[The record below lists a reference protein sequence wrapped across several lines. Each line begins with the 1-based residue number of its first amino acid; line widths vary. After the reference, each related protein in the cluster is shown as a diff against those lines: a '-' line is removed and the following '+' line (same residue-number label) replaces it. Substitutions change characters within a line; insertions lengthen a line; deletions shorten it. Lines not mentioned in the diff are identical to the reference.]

1 MTFSNYQNNIYSYD
15 LGLGIEPDIIEYMK
29 ESHLIQS
36 RVSPTRCYL
45 LQQIEQGTIVSQ
57 SNDGNIPITSY
68 VETSPNYKT
77 VIWASG
83 SNHPDIRPYVNE
95 GKGMVEVYIDSVRAT
110 RVHEVEDLIN
120 DNEFS
125 IVKRTDLNPARVELV
140 FNEGFNVSSHSIGYK
155 YTTLNKD
162 INVERMKIG
171 EASDNSHSMFGWS
184 QYLDYSK
191 DLFKKNHQILV
202 RTPLTTT
209 NLIINEEGRVM
220 MEDNQCWMICE
231 PYVKDWNI
239 LIIPSEESPTGEELR
254 YIIENKQDS
263 MVQGSLVSQR
273 FKIKQ
278 LEKTDDRYKIPY
290 ITEESSITTS
300 EAASYNV
307 LEKEFTHLDTSLLI
321 GNFGKDNISI
331 FKVVILLNSFTTGNI
346 SIGSLDTPSLLVNNV
361 DLTQG
366 SYSYDMF
373 MTLSSNFD
381 VYLTLTNPS
390 LQGTGKVIIYYL

>member
-1 MTFSNYQNNIYSYD
+1 M
-15 LGLGIEPDIIEYMK
+15 
-29 ESHLIQS
+29 
-36 RVSPTRCYL
+36 
-45 LQQIEQGTIVSQ
+45 
-57 SNDGNIPITSY
+57 
-68 VETSPNYKT
+68 
-77 VIWASG
+77 
-83 SNHPDIRPYVNE
+83 
-95 GKGMVEVYIDSVRAT
+95 
-110 RVHEVEDLIN
+110 
-120 DNEFS
+120 
-125 IVKRTDLNPARVELV
+125 
-140 FNEGFNVSSHSIGYK
+140 
-155 YTTLNKD
+155 
-162 INVERMKIG
+162 
-171 EASDNSHSMFGWS
+171 
-184 QYLDYSK
+184 
-191 DLFKKNHQILV
+191 

-220 MEDNQCWMICE
+220 MEDNQCWMIWE

-263 MVQGSLVSQR
+263 KVQGSLVSQR

-290 ITEESSITTS
+290 ITEESSVTTS

-307 LEKEFTHLDTSLLI
+307 LEKEFTYLDTSLLI

-346 SIGSLDTPSLLVNNV
+346 SIGSLDNPSLLVNNV

-366 SYSYDMF
+366 PYSYDMF

>member
-45 LQQIEQGTIVSQ
+45 LQQIEQGTTISQ

-68 VETSPNYKT
+68 IETSPNYRA

-140 FNEGFNVSSHSIGYK
+140 FNKGFNASAHSIGYK

-171 EASDNSHSMFGWS
+171 EAFDNSHSMFGWS
-184 QYLDYSK
+184 QYLDYTN
-191 DLFKKNHQILV
+191 DLFKKKHQILV

-220 MEDNQCWMICE
+220 MEDNQCWMIWE

-263 MVQGSLVSQR
+263 KVQGSLVSQR

-278 LEKTDDRYKIPY
+278 LERGDDRYKIPY
-290 ITEESSITTS
+290 ITEESSVTTS

-346 SIGSLDTPSLLVNNV
+346 SIGSLDNPSLLVNNV

-366 SYSYDMF
+366 PYSYDMF

-381 VYLTLTNPS
+381 VYLTLTSPS

>member
-1 MTFSNYQNNIYSYD
+1 MTFSNYQDNIYSYD
-15 LGLGIEPDIIEYMK
+15 LGLGIEPNIIEYMK

-45 LQQIEQGTIVSQ
+45 LQQIEQGTIISQ
-57 SNDGNIPITSY
+57 ANNTNIPITSY
-68 VETSPNYKT
+68 VETSPNYRA

-83 SNHPDIRPYVNE
+83 SNHPDVRPYVND
-95 GKGMVEVYIDSVRAT
+95 GKGMIEVYINSVRAI

-120 DNEFS
+120 DNEFAV
-125 IVKRTDLNPARVELV
+125 VKRTDLTPARVELV
-140 FNEGFNVSSHSIGYK
+140 FNEGFNASAHSIGYK

-171 EASDNSHSMFGWS
+171 EASDNSHSMFGWI
-184 QYLDYSK
+184 QYLDYSN
-191 DLFKKNHQILV
+191 DLFKKKHQILV

-220 MEDNQCWMICE
+220 MEDNQCWMIWE

-263 MVQGSLVSQR
+263 KVQGSLVSQR

-278 LEKTDDRYKIPY
+278 LEKADDRYKIPY

-346 SIGSLDTPSLLVNNV
+346 SIGSLDNPSLLVNNV

-366 SYSYDMF
+366 PYSYDMF

>member
-1 MTFSNYQNNIYSYD
+1 MSFSNYQDNIYSYD

-45 LQQIEQGTIVSQ
+45 LQQIEQGTIISQ
-57 SNDGNIPITSY
+57 ANNTNIPITSY
-68 VETSPNYKT
+68 VETSPNYRAI
-77 VIWASG
+77 VWASG
-83 SNHPDIRPYVNE
+83 SNYPDVRPYVND
-95 GKGMVEVYIDSVRAT
+95 GKGMIEVYINSVRAI

-120 DNEFS
+120 DNEFAV
-125 IVKRTDLNPARVELV
+125 VKRTDLTPARVELV
-140 FNEGFNVSSHSIGYK
+140 FNEGFNASTHSIGYK

-184 QYLDYSK
+184 QYLDYTN
-191 DLFKKNHQILV
+191 DLFKKKHQILV

-220 MEDNQCWMICE
+220 MEDNQCWMIWE

-263 MVQGSLVSQR
+263 KVQGSLVSQR

-290 ITEESSITTS
+290 ITEESSVTTS

-346 SIGSLDTPSLLVNNV
+346 SIGSLVNPSLLVNSV

-366 SYSYDMF
+366 PYSYDMF
-373 MTLSSNFD
+373 ITLSSNFD
-381 VYLTLTNPS
+381 VYLTLTSPS